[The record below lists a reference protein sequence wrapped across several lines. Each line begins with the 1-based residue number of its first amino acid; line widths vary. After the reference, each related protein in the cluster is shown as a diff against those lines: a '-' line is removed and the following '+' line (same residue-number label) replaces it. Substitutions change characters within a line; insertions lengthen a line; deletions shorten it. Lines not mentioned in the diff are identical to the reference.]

1 VPVAWSVLVPLVG
14 AIAALLAGQRLGRWA
29 AVLAA
34 LGTLGV
40 TVWAAMVVA
49 SAGTLLHPVGGWGAP
64 LGIDLRAD
72 GFSALMLMMTSGVG
86 VAVTAYALGYYP
98 VGRMGAG
105 WTPGVSF
112 WPLLLLLWC
121 ALNALFLS
129 SDLFNLYVG
138 LELMTLAAVAL
149 VCLSDEA
156 TALTAGLR
164 YLLAAFLGSLLYL
177 AGVALLYAEF
187 HTLDLTLLGERM
199 RVDLG
204 SQVAAALITAG
215 LALKTALFP
224 LHFWLPRAHSTA
236 PAPVSALLSALVVTA
251 SFYMLARLWFYAFGP
266 LLTPSLAQLLGLFG
280 AVAIV
285 WGSLQAIRQQRLKL
299 MVAYSTVAQ
308 AGYLFLLFPL
318 LAADVLGSDGAQHGA
333 ALAWSGGVYYAVA
346 HAVAKAGM
354 FLAAGNIAKAIGHD
368 RIVGIRGIAAHLP
381 LSTYAFGIAGM
392 SLIGIPPSGGFVGKW
407 LLLSAAL
414 ATGQWWWAVVIL
426 AGGILTAGYIFGVLT
441 QHFSHTSGD
450 HDTDFAPVGRLME
463 HSAMGLALGAFVLGL
478 VSTAP
483 LTLLETGAPAATIQ
497 VGGP

>member
-1 VPVAWSVLVPLVG
+1 VAVAWVVVVPLIG
-14 AIAALLAGQRLGRWA
+14 AIAAFLASQRLARIA
-29 AVLAA
+29 AMLAA
-34 LGTLGV
+34 LGTLAA
-40 TVWAAMVVA
+40 TVGLTRAVLAT
-49 SAGTLLHPVGGWGAP
+49 GPLLHPVGGWGAP
-64 LGIDLRAD
+64 LGIDLHAD
-72 GFSALMLMMTSGVG
+72 GLSTLMLLMTSVVG
-86 VAVTAYALGYYP
+86 VAVAAYAWGYYP
-98 VGRMGAG
+98 ASRAASG
-105 WTPGVSF
+105 WTAGDHF

-149 VCLSDEA
+149 VILSEEK

-177 AGVALLYAEF
+177 AGVALLYAQF
-187 HTLDLTLLGERM
+187 HTLDLALLGERM
-199 RVDLG
+199 QPHPVSLL
-204 SQVAAALITAG
+204 AAALITAG

-224 LHFWLPRAHSTA
+224 LHFWLPRAHSSA

-251 SFYMLARLWFYAFGP
+251 SFYMLARLWFYVFVP
-266 LLTPSLAQLLGLFG
+266 LLTPWLAQLLGLLG
-280 AVAIV
+280 AAAIV

-318 LAADVLGSDGAQHGA
+318 MAADVLDADGAQRGA

-354 FLAAGNIAKAIGHD
+354 FLAAGNIARAIGHD
-368 RIVGIRGIAAHLP
+368 RIVGIRGIAEHLP

-407 LLLSAAL
+407 LLLSAAF

-441 QHFSHTSGD
+441 QHFSHTTAD
-450 HDTDFAPVGRLME
+450 HDTEFAPVRKIME
-463 HSAMGLALGAFVLGL
+463 HSAMALALGAFVLGL
-478 VSTAP
+478 ISTVP
-483 LTLLETGAPAATIQ
+483 LGLLESGAPFAAAREST
-497 VGGP
+497 P